1 MTLRKFIGLSHTTQ
15 LRKLLLW
22 TRLAAESALKGDKS
36 PIEEDFLLAAI
47 QTVAELQRISIFES
61 ANTQNAPRNPRFY
74 LTLHHALRQLLGLG
88 TADWDL
94 VSPPDGT
101 HSVQRIP
108 CSVFLEDLRSP
119 FNLGSIIRTS
129 EALGFSS
136 VLLGPGCPSL
146 DHPRVVKTA
155 MGTQSHLRV
164 EVQTL
169 EEAVMEAQG
178 RVFAIELGGTSLEK
192 FTFPTEGL
200 ALLGSEE
207 LGLSPQA
214 LEIADRCLGRVSV
227 PLFGHKSSL
236 NVGVAW
242 GIVSQH
248 WGEICRESV

>member
-1 MTLRKFIGLSHTTQ
+1 
-15 LRKLLLW
+15 
-22 TRLAAESALKGDKS
+22 
-36 PIEEDFLLAAI
+36 
-47 QTVAELQRISIFES
+47 
-61 ANTQNAPRNPRFY
+61 
-74 LTLHHALRQLLGLG
+74 
-88 TADWDL
+88 
-94 VSPPDGT
+94 
-101 HSVQRIP
+101 
-108 CSVFLEDLRSP
+108 
-119 FNLGSIIRTS
+119 
-129 EALGFSS
+129 
-136 VLLGPGCPSL
+136 
-146 DHPRVVKTA
+146 
-155 MGTQSHLRV
+155 
-164 EVQTL
+164 L